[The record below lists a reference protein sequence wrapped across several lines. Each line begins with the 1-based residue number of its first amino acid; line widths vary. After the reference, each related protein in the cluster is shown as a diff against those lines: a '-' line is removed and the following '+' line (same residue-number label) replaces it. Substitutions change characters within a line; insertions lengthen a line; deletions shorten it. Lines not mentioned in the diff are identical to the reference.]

1 MWWRVLEN
9 ISHICRII
17 STFRNF
23 TGITFSHK
31 TQHTDAKST
40 YSTWGILTEDIWF
53 FFSNISDS
61 CNSADS
67 TKPVPLAYLSVGVL
81 AWCLWSE
88 ARFSCHPH
96 CLEQGFP
103 QLGLKLGFSVV
114 WKGWAGVCA
123 IYLTNMSFVS
133 TNEFVCNLIPP
144 WFIGRGRTFQLQFI
158 VMIRDLWSWI

>member
-17 STFRNF
+17 GTFKNF
-23 TGITFSHK
+23 TGITFSHN
-31 TQHTDAKST
+31 TRMQNVINIRIYDFSSPIYLTLV
-40 YSTWGILTEDIWF
+40 ILQIQQNQCPLPIWVLTCLLDG
-53 FFSNISDS
+53 DS
-61 CNSADS
+61 M
-67 TKPVPLAYLSVGVL
+67 
-81 AWCLWSE
+81 WSE
-88 ARFSCHPH
+88 AGFSCHPH

-123 IYLTNMSFVS
+123 NYLTNMSFVS

-158 VMIRDLWSWI
+158 GMIRDLWSWI